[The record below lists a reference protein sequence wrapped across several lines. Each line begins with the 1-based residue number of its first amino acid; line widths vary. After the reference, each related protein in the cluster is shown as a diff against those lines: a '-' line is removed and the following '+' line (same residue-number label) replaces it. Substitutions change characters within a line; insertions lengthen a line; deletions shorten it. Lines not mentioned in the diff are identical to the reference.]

1 MLKKIVLSV
10 GGATCLIAGVFVI
23 NANNSA
29 AYAAADCLAGPNRA
43 SGPGTH
49 WHYRINQ
56 TTHQRCWYLKRVGG
70 HSRPRPSGET
80 RTRRS
85 HEARATPSSASAS
98 SEARARPDEVAS
110 AAPAE
115 TKSSIKAWFT
125 ATFSALSGA
134 ATSGAKPVT
143 TEPVTSEPAPRKRRN
158 NDAERTE
165 PAKSERSEKTKTA
178 RVQQRSSS
186 SAEAASYK
194 AAAEAAGDKDVTP
207 PPSTSDEPEW
217 QKALYEEFLQW
228 RVKQLLFE

>member
-1 MLKKIVLSV
+1 MFKKIVLSV
-10 GGATCLIAGVFVI
+10 GGATCLIAGVFVV
-23 NANNSA
+23 NANNSV
-29 AYAAADCLAGPNRA
+29 AYAAADCLASPNRA

-70 HSRPRPSGET
+70 HSRPRPSDET

-85 HEARATPSSASAS
+85 HEARATPSSIASAS
-98 SEARARPDEVAS
+98 SEARARPTEVAT
-110 AAPAE
+110 AAPADTE
-115 TKSSIKAWFT
+115 SSIKAWFT

-143 TEPVTSEPAPRKRRN
+143 TEPVTSEAAPRKRRN
-158 NDAERTE
+158 NDAERSE
-165 PAKSERSEKTKTA
+165 PEKSERSEKTKTA

-186 SAEAASYK
+186 SAEAASNK

-207 PPSTSDEPEW
+207 PPSNPEPEW
-217 QKALYEEFLQW
+217 QRELYEEFLQW